1 MKSNKTKKVYK
12 VILKF
17 QEKLL
22 KKFRIIPIYE
32 IMYLLMSDYYLMFV
46 GAKQRP

>member
-12 VILKF
+12 VLLKF

-32 IMYLLMSDYYLMFV
+32 IMYLLMSDYYRMFV
-46 GAKQRP
+46 GTK